1 MITTTVSFKPISKR
15 TRAGKWGKHI
25 MCPNC
30 KSISKVY
37 HFAWCGLQCS
47 HCKECI
53 DKQLWSVEYNV

>member
-30 KSISKVY
+30 RSISKVY

-47 HCKECI
+47 HCEECI
-53 DKQLWSVEYNV
+53 DKQLWSVEV